1 MTLDKLIDRSGKLG
15 TLPAI
20 VHRIFQVMDDPSST
34 AIQIGRII
42 NEDPA
47 LTARLLKLV
56 NSPFYGFVS
65 KVDTVP
71 RAIALIG
78 HRELRSVVLA
88 TSAIKAF
95 EGIPADL
102 VDMEA
107 FWKRSLNTAVVARVL
122 AAFRREKEIERFF
135 IVGLLHDIGSLLL
148 YLQQPE
154 QQAQAI
160 VQSHADNSPLW
171 LAEKDV
177 FGFDHAEVGGA
188 LLKKWNLPP
197 LLCQAVRFHLYP
209 DQAPE
214 SDQSAAW
221 LVHLA
226 WQIVRHHLERDN
238 RLAED
243 AEVDAEIWAANELAP
258 DLLPQILE
266 KAEQQFMASRDIILR
281 T

>member
-171 LAEKDV
+171 QAEKAV

-226 WQIVRHHLERDN
+226 WQIVRHHLERDH

-243 AEVDAEIWAANELAP
+243 AEVDAEIWAANQLAP

-266 KAEQQFMASRDIILR
+266 KAEQQFMASRDIILKA
-281 T
+281 